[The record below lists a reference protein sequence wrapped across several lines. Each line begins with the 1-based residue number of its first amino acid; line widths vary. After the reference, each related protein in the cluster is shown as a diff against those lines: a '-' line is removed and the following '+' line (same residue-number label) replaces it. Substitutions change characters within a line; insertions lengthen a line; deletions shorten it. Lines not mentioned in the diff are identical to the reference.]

1 MRIGICGGT
10 FDPFHRGHLD
20 PVLAARETMQWD
32 RVLYIPAWRQPF
44 KTHLD
49 AAPGAHRFAMTALAI
64 RDHDAL
70 YVSPIELDRGGVS
83 YSVDTLDELH
93 RQYPGASFDWI
104 IGDDNLA
111 DLDRWKDPE
120 RLFQLARFV
129 VLSRTGVGSRESGVG
144 NKASAFD
151 NGQPTTDNARTRAG
165 ATPGTPTPDP
175 RQPTTAKPHIVFAH
189 NATVPVSSTEIRR
202 RVHAGESIDAFV
214 DPLVSRYIHHYG
226 LYKEGQS

>member
-1 MRIGICGGT
+1 MKIGICGGT

-64 RDHDAL
+64 RDYDAL
-70 YVSPIELDRGGVS
+70 YVSPVELDRGGVS
-83 YSVDTLDELH
+83 YSVDTLEELH
-93 RQYPGASFDWI
+93 RQYAGASFDWI

-111 DLDRWKDPE
+111 ALDRWKDTE

-129 VLSRTGVGSRESGVG
+129 VLTRTGVGGRESGVG
-144 NKASAFD
+144 EATAGTSPS
-151 NGQPTTDNARTRAG
+151 PTTDNRRTGVGGRESGVGEAIAG
-165 ATPGTPTPDP
+165 TSPSPTPDP
-175 RQPTTAKPHIVFAH
+175 RLPTPAEQIIFAH
-189 NATVPVSSTEIRR
+189 NDT
-202 RVHAGESIDAFV
+202 
-214 DPLVSRYIHHYG
+214 
-226 LYKEGQS
+226 

>member
-20 PVLAARETMQWD
+20 PILAVRDTMQWD

-44 KTHLD
+44 KTDRD
-49 AAPGAHRFAMTALAI
+49 AAPGPHRFAMAALAL
-64 RDHDAL
+64 RDHDFAYL
-70 YVSPIELDRGGVS
+70 SAMELERVGIS
-83 YSVDTLDELH
+83 YSVDTLEELH
-93 RQYPGASFDWI
+93 RQYEGASFDWI

-129 VLSRTGVGSRESGVG
+129 VLTR
-144 NKASAFD
+144 
-151 NGQPTTDNARTRAG
+151 QQTTDN
-165 ATPGTPTPDP
+165 
-175 RQPTTAKPHIVFAH
+175 RQPAEGNILFAH
-189 NATVPVSSTEIRR
+189 NPTVPVSSTEIRA
-202 RVHAGESIDAFV
+202 RVRAGQPIDAFV

-226 LYKEGQS
+226 LYTEGQT

>member
-1 MRIGICGGT
+1 MRIGIVGGT

-20 PVLAARETMQWD
+20 PVLAVRDELQWD

-44 KTHLD
+44 KID
-49 AAPGAHRFAMTALAI
+49 RDSAPGPHRFAMTALAI

-70 YVSPIELDRGGVS
+70 YVSPVELERGGVS
-83 YSVDTLDELH
+83 YSVETLEELN

-120 RLFQLARFV
+120 RLYKLARFV
-129 VLSRTGVGSRESGVG
+129 VLTRKGVGSGVWGVG
-144 NKASAFD
+144 AESASGEMRRD
-151 NGQPTTDNARTRAG
+151 PS
-165 ATPGTPTPDP
+165 PTPHSP
-175 RQPTTAKPHIVFAH
+175 LPTPHPTLVFAH
-189 NATVPVSSTEIRR
+189 NATIPVSSTEIRR
-202 RVHAGESIDAFV
+202 CVRAGEPIDAFV

-226 LYKEGQS
+226 LYKEGQL

>member
-1 MRIGICGGT
+1 MKIGICGGT

-20 PVLAARETMQWD
+20 PVLAARETMGWD
-32 RVLYIPAWRQPF
+32 HVLYVPAWRQPF

-64 RDHDAL
+64 RDHDLL

-83 YSVDTLDELH
+83 YSVDTLQELH
-93 RQYPGASFDWI
+93 CLYPGASFDWI

-111 DLDRWKDPE
+111 DLDRWKDTE

-129 VLSRTGVGSRESGVG
+129 VLTRSGVGSRESGVG
-144 NKASAFD
+144 DEETASFS
-151 NGQPTTDNARTRAG
+151 
-165 ATPGTPTPDP
+165 PTPDTRP
-175 RQPTTAKPHIVFAH
+175 PTPAGADIVFAH
-189 NATVPVSSTEIRR
+189 NNTVPISSTEIRK
-202 RVHAGESIDAFV
+202 RVNAGQSIDAFV

-226 LYKEGQS
+226 LYKEGQL

>member
-93 RQYPGASFDWI
+93 RQFPGASFDWI
-104 IGDDNLA
+104 IGDDNLR
-111 DLDRWKDPE
+111 DLHRWKDTE

-129 VLSRTGVGSRESGVG
+129 VLSRTGVGGRGSGVV
-144 NKASAFD
+144 AD
-151 NGQPTTDNARTRAG
+151 
-165 ATPGTPTPDP
+165 
-175 RQPTTAKPHIVFAH
+175 IVFAH

-202 RVHAGESIDAFV
+202 LVRAGEPIDAFV

>member
-49 AAPGAHRFAMTALAI
+49 AAPGAHRFAMAALAI

-70 YVSPIELDRGGVS
+70 YVSPIELDRGGIS

-93 RQYPGASFDWI
+93 RQFPGALFDWI

-111 DLDRWKDPE
+111 DLDRWKEPE
-120 RLFQLARFV
+120 RLFELARFV
-129 VLSRTGVGSRESGVG
+129 VLSRTGVEDRESHLRSS
-144 NKASAFD
+144 ASSAD
-151 NGQPTTDNARTRAG
+151 KTSSADDADRHRL
-165 ATPGTPTPDP
+165 
-175 RQPTTAKPHIVFAH
+175 KPNIVFAH

-202 RVHAGESIDAFV
+202 LVRAGEPIDAFV

-226 LYKEGQS
+226 LYKEGPS

>member
-1 MRIGICGGT
+1 MKIGICGGT
-10 FDPFHRGHLD
+10 FDPFHHGHLE
-20 PVLAARETMQWD
+20 PVIAARETLQWD

-64 RDHDAL
+64 RDHDLL
-70 YVSPIELDRGGVS
+70 YASPIELDRGGIS
-83 YSVDTLDELH
+83 YSVDTLEELH

-120 RLFQLARFV
+120 RLFKLARFV
-129 VLSRTGVGSRESGVG
+129 VLSR
-144 NKASAFD
+144 N
-151 NGQPTTDNARTRAG
+151 
-165 ATPGTPTPDP
+165 PTPDT
-175 RQPTTAKPHIVFAH
+175 RHPTAADIVFAH
-189 NATVPVSSTEIRR
+189 NATVPISSTEIRR
-202 RVHAGESIDAFV
+202 RVRAGESIDAFV

-226 LYKEGQS
+226 LYKEGQL

>member
-1 MRIGICGGT
+1 MRIGIVGGT

-20 PVLAARETMQWD
+20 PVLAAREKLQWD

-44 KTHLD
+44 KLDSD
-49 AAPGAHRFAMTALAI
+49 AAPGSHRFAMTALAI

-70 YVSPIELDRGGVS
+70 YVSPIELERGGVS
-83 YSVDTLDELH
+83 YSVDTLEELH
-93 RQYPGASFDWI
+93 HQYAGASFDWI

-120 RLFQLARFV
+120 RLYKLARFV
-129 VLSRTGVGSRESGVG
+129 VLTRKGVGGGEWGMGAETASGEMRRD
-144 NKASAFD
+144 SS
-151 NGQPTTDNARTRAG
+151 
-165 ATPGTPTPDP
+165 PTPHSPLPTP
-175 RQPTTAKPHIVFAH
+175 RPTIVFAE

-202 RVHAGESIDAFV
+202 CIRAGEQIDAFV

-226 LYKEGQS
+226 LYKEGEH

>member
-10 FDPFHRGHLD
+10 FDPFHHGHLE
-20 PVLAARETMQWD
+20 PVLAAREELHWD

-64 RDHDAL
+64 REHDQL
-70 YVSPIELDRGGVS
+70 YVNPIELDRGGIS
-83 YSVDTLDELH
+83 YSVDTLEELY

-111 DLDRWKDPE
+111 NLDRWKDPE
-120 RLFQLARFV
+120 RLFKLARFV
-129 VLSRTGVGSRESGVG
+129 VLSR
-144 NKASAFD
+144 
-151 NGQPTTDNARTRAG
+151 QPTADS
-165 ATPGTPTPDP
+165 
-175 RQPTTAKPHIVFAH
+175 RQPRGADIVFAH
-189 NATVPVSSTEIRR
+189 NATVPISSTEIRR
-202 RVHAGESIDAFV
+202 CVRAGESIDAFV

-226 LYKEGQS
+226 LYKEGQL

>member
-10 FDPFHRGHLD
+10 FDPFHHGHLE
-20 PVLAARETMQWD
+20 PVLAAREIMQWD

-49 AAPGAHRFAMTALAI
+49 AAPGAHRFAMTAMAI
-64 RDHDAL
+64 REHDLL
-70 YVSPIELDRGGVS
+70 YVNPIELDRGGIS
-83 YSVDTLDELH
+83 YSVDTLEELH

-120 RLFQLARFV
+120 RLFKLARFV
-129 VLSRTGVGSRESGVG
+129 VLTRNPTAGSR
-144 NKASAFD
+144 
-151 NGQPTTDNARTRAG
+151 QPAAANV
-165 ATPGTPTPDP
+165 
-175 RQPTTAKPHIVFAH
+175 VFAH
-189 NATVPVSSTEIRR
+189 NATVPISSTEIRR
-202 RVHAGESIDAFV
+202 RVRAGESIDAFV

-226 LYKEGQS
+226 LYKEGQL

>member
-49 AAPGAHRFAMTALAI
+49 AAPGAHRFAMAALAI
-64 RDHDAL
+64 RDHEAL

-93 RQYPGASFDWI
+93 RQFPGASFDWI

-129 VLSRTGVGSRESGVG
+129 VLSRT
-144 NKASAFD
+144 
-151 NGQPTTDNARTRAG
+151 QTTDN
-165 ATPGTPTPDP
+165 
-175 RQPTTAKPHIVFAH
+175 RQPTPANANIVFAH
-189 NATVPVSSTEIRR
+189 NTTVPISSTEIRR
-202 RVHAGESIDAFV
+202 LVRAGEPIDAFV